1 MKLWRWILALV
12 IVAALAAF
20 GWHWVAEDPGY
31 VLIRFRGVN
40 VQTSL
45 LAAVLILLVIWA
57 LLGVLWRAVRWPFG
71 AFSRR
76 HRRVSRQRL
85 ADGLVALMEGRH
97 GDAERDLHRAS
108 RLDTL
113 RGPALLA
120 AAEAASRRGEHA
132 RALEALNQAAQVAP
146 RAARVL
152 RARVLRRD
160 GKPAEALALLT
171 PEGDSGSLSP
181 GGWRELVLA
190 ALAAGDT
197 RRARNALEPLQKSG
211 VMSARAYAS
220 LETLVLVAS
229 IQAAGDGA
237 VLNTLWSQLPKAQRR
252 APAVIDAYARKA
264 ASHGLVLPAMDEVE
278 SALRREWSPQLVET
292 YGLLAGDDLDARMRR
307 AEAWLDAHPND
318 PSLLLALGRMCARL
332 SLWAKAR
339 QYLERSLALVPST
352 GGWEALGDVY
362 TGLGDAVLAQRCYR
376 NAIAMAR
383 GEVTEPLPEN
393 PVVGGKLDTRP
404 IAIEERDVHGVPR
417 LKE

>member
-31 VLIRFRGVN
+31 VLVRFRGYT

-45 LAAVLILLVIWA
+45 LAAVVILLLIWA
-57 LLGVLWRAVRWPFG
+57 ALGLLWRALRWPFG

-76 HRRVSRQRL
+76 HRRMSQQRL

-97 GDAERDLHRAS
+97 GDAERELHRAS
-108 RLDTL
+108 RLNNL

-132 RALEALNQAAQVAP
+132 RAVEALNQAAQVAP
-146 RAARVL
+146 RAARVV

-160 GKPAEALALLT
+160 GKAAEALALLT
-171 PEGDSGSLSP
+171 PEADSGNLSP

-190 ALAAGDT
+190 SLAAGDT
-197 RRARNALEPLQKSG
+197 RRARHALEPLQKSG
-211 VMSARAYAS
+211 VMSARSYAA
-220 LETLVLVAS
+220 LEAQVLVAS

-252 APAVIDAYARKA
+252 APAVVDAYARKA
-264 ASHGLVLPAMDEVE
+264 ASFGLMLPAMDEVE
-278 SALRREWSPQLVET
+278 SALRREWSSPLAET
-292 YGLLAGDDLDARMRR
+292 YGELAGDDLDARLRR
-307 AEAWLDAHPND
+307 AESWLDAHPND
-318 PSLLLALGRMCARL
+318 ASLLLALGRMSQRL
-332 SLWAKAR
+332 HQPTKAR
-339 QYLERSLALVPST
+339 QYLERSLALAPSASA
-352 GGWEALGDVY
+352 WE
-362 TGLGDAVLAQRCYR
+362 GLGDTYTDLGDTALAQRCYR
-376 NAIAMAR
+376 NAIAIAR
-383 GEVTEPLPEN
+383 GEAALPLPES
-393 PVVGGKLDTRP
+393 PLVGGKLDTRP

-417 LKE
+417 LRP

>member
-31 VLIRFRGVN
+31 VLVRLRGYTA
-40 VQTSL
+40 QTSV
-45 LAAVLILLVIWA
+45 LAAVVMLLLAWA
-57 LLGVLWRAVRWPFG
+57 LLGLLWRVARWPFG

-76 HRRVSRQRL
+76 HRRMSQQRL

-97 GDAERDLHRAS
+97 GDAERELHRAS

-120 AAEAASRRGEHA
+120 AAEAASRRGEHG

-171 PEGDSGSLSP
+171 PEADSGSLSP

-197 RRARNALEPLQKSG
+197 RRARSALEPLQKSG

-220 LETLVLVAS
+220 LEALVLVAS

-252 APAVIDAYARKA
+252 APAVVDAYARRA
-264 ASHGLVLPAMDEVE
+264 ASYGLVLPAMDEVE
-278 SALRREWSPQLVET
+278 SALRREWSSQLVET
-292 YGLLAGDDLDARMRR
+292 YGALAGNDLEARLRR
-307 AEAWLDAHPND
+307 AEGWLDTHPND
-318 PSLLLALGRMCARL
+318 ASLLLALGRMSVRL
-332 SLWAKAR
+332 ALWVKAR
-339 QYLERSLALVPST
+339 QYLERSLALTPSASA
-352 GGWEALGDVY
+352 WESLGDTY
-362 TGLGDAVLAQRCYR
+362 MGMDDATLAQRCYR
-376 NAIAMAR
+376 NAIAMVR
-383 GEVTEPLPEN
+383 GESPQLLPEDGM
-393 PVVGGKLDTRP
+393 VGGRLDTRP
-404 IAIEERDVHGVPR
+404 IAIEERDLHGMPR
-417 LKE
+417 LKD